1 MKKIMSLIVYSLLL
15 MMLMSCAI
23 DQNVV
28 VIYTERHYDTD
39 QVLFDQFIKD
49 TGITL
54 NIVRASADELVARL
68 LTEGENT
75 PADVLI
81 FADAGRL
88 YRAMDASLLQPFE
101 DDVMKSQVD
110 EGLYDDTYHWYGLT
124 MRARVIM
131 YAKDRIDPSLLS
143 TYENLA
149 DSMWQNQIA
158 VRTSSNLYNISWIAS
173 MLMTQGEIYTQPFLN
188 GFVSNFHREPAGND
202 RDQAKLVASNVGAN
216 LAIMNTY
223 YMGLLLNSDD
233 ESERA
238 VGESLGVF
246 FPNQGDNASGAHIN
260 LSAGGIVTHANNVEG
275 AKHLL
280 RFLTS
285 TSSQSHFTNV
295 NYEYPVNPNTTW
307 HPLLLDWGTFKR
319 QSINLSDLGLY
330 HERAFELMIGANWT

>member
-1 MKKIMSLIVYSLLL
+1 MKKILSLIMYALLL
-15 MMLMSCAI
+15 MTLMSCAS

-39 QVLFDQFIKD
+39 QILFDQFTED
-49 TGITL
+49 TGIKL
-54 NIVRASADELVARL
+54 NVVRASADELVARL
-68 LTEGENT
+68 ITEGENT

-101 DDVMKSQVD
+101 DEVMKSQVD
-110 EGLYDDTYHWYGLT
+110 DGLYDDTYHWYGLT

-149 DSMWQNQIA
+149 DPMWQNQIA

-173 MLMTQGEIYTQPFLN
+173 MLMTQGDVITQPFLN
-188 GFVSNFHREPAGND
+188 SFVSNFYREPAGND
-202 RDQAKLVASNVGAN
+202 RDQAKLVASNAGAN

-260 LSAGGIVTHANNVEG
+260 LSAGGIVTHANNVDG
-275 AKHLL
+275 AKQLL

-285 TSSQSHFTNV
+285 DRAQTHFTNV

-307 HPLLLDWGTFKR
+307 HPLLVAWGTFKR
-319 QSINLSDLGLY
+319 QSIDLSDLGLF

>member
-1 MKKIMSLIVYSLLL
+1 LKKILSLIVYALLL
-15 MMLMSCAI
+15 LTLMSCAS

-39 QVLFDQFIKD
+39 QILFDQFTEE

-54 NIVRASADELVARL
+54 NVVRASADELVARL
-68 LTEGENT
+68 ITEGENT
-75 PADVLI
+75 PEDVLI

-101 DDVMKSQVD
+101 DEVMKSQVD
-110 EGLYDDTYHWYGLT
+110 DGLYDDTYHWYGLT

-149 DSMWQNQIA
+149 DPMWQNQIA

-173 MLMTQGEIYTQPFLN
+173 ILMTQGDVITQPFLN
-188 GFVSNFHREPAGND
+188 GFVSNFYREPAGND

-260 LSAGGIVTHANNVEG
+260 LSAGGIVTHANNVDG
-275 AKHLL
+275 AKQLL

-285 TSSQSHFTNV
+285 DRAQTHFTNV
-295 NYEYPVNPNTTW
+295 NYEYPVNPYTTW
-307 HPLLLDWGTFKR
+307 HPLLVGWGTFKR
-319 QSINLSDLGLY
+319 QSIDLSDLGLY

>member
-1 MKKIMSLIVYSLLL
+1 MKKIMSLFVYSLLL
-15 MMLMSCAI
+15 MILMSCVI

-39 QVLFDQFIKD
+39 QLIFDQFTKD

-173 MLMTQGEIYTQPFLN
+173 MLMIQGEIYTQPFLN
-188 GFVSNFHREPAGND
+188 GFVSNFHRKPAGND

-319 QSINLSDLGLY
+319 QPIDLSDLGLY

>member
-1 MKKIMSLIVYSLLL
+1 MKKILSLIVYSLLL
-15 MMLMSCAI
+15 MMLMSCTSNQ
-23 DQNVV
+23 DVV

-39 QVLFDQFIKD
+39 QVLFDQFTKD

-101 DDVMKSQVD
+101 DEVMKSQVD

-149 DSMWQNQIA
+149 DPMWQHQIA

-173 MLMTQGEIYTQPFLN
+173 MLMTQGDVITQPFLN
-188 GFVSNFHREPAGND
+188 GFVSNFYRDPAGND

-275 AKHLL
+275 AKQLL

-307 HPLLLDWGTFKR
+307 HPLLLEWGTFKR

-330 HERAFELMIGANWT
+330 HEHAFELMIGANWT

>member
-1 MKKIMSLIVYSLLL
+1 MKKILSLIVYALLL
-15 MMLMSCAI
+15 MTLMSCAS

-39 QVLFDQFIKD
+39 QILFDQFTEE
-49 TGITL
+49 TGIKL
-54 NIVRASADELVARL
+54 NVVRASADELVARL
-68 LTEGENT
+68 ITEGENT

-81 FADAGRL
+81 FSDAGRL
-88 YRAMDASLLQPFE
+88 YRAMNASLLQPFE
-101 DDVMKSQVD
+101 DQAMKSQVD
-110 EGLYDDTYHWYGLT
+110 EGLYDETYYWYGLT

-149 DSMWQNQIA
+149 DLMWQNQIA

-173 MLMTQGEIYTQPFLN
+173 MLMTQGDVITQSFLN